1 MIARRPASPA
11 AVALAADVGADA
23 VTLFEAPAVAGA
35 RSSLTVAYR
44 IQRAAPRR
52 SSRVTVLPY
61 HDPAWIESVAEWLRV
76 EEACFAAWWTWA
88 GGDLGRDANGV
99 WRVPPLVEPINAAIR
114 RFDVVDDGR
123 TLPAFQRP
131 WLDWPDVGSATL
143 SDDRVRNL
151 WAQLRDVLT
160 EHVGPQAGVVF
171 ELPDD
176 PYQRLDLRRRLL
188 TDGRTLV
195 PSSFRPFLRAF
206 SHLDEARPRVAG

>member
-1 MIARRPASPA
+1 MIARRPPASA
-11 AVALAADVGADA
+11 TVALAAGVEASA
-23 VTLFEAPAVAGA
+23 VEACEAPAVAGS

-44 IQRAAPRR
+44 VQRAAPRR

-61 HDPAWIESVAEWLRV
+61 DDPAMIEAVADWLRV
-76 EEACFAAWWTWA
+76 EEACFVAWWTWVA
-88 GGDLGRDANGV
+88 GDQGRDANGV
-99 WRVPPLVEPINAAIR
+99 WRVPPLVEPTSEAIR
-114 RFDVVDDGR
+114 RFDVSDDGR

-143 SDDRVRNL
+143 SDDRMRAL

-160 EHVGPQAGVVF
+160 HHVGPKAGVVF
-171 ELPDD
+171 ELPAD
-176 PYQRLDLRRRLL
+176 PFQRLDVRRRLL
-188 TDGRTLV
+188 TDGRTLA